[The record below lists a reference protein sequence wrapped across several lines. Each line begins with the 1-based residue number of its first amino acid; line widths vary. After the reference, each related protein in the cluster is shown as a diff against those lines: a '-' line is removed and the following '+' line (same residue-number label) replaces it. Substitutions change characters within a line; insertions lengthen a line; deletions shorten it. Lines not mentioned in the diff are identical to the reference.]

1 VAVRSRVIPW
11 TRRPLRPA
19 PLLNKH
25 QALRD
30 GAPLI
35 AWDAADGLVDHL
47 GRVFSVVGTVTQRE
61 ADGGPE
67 TSASGSGNRLDAANF
82 SPPTA
87 ACTVIMGVR
96 AQASAFLFQT
106 HASSNFAGLR
116 ATINASGQLEFTF
129 GQGGGTGPSNRRTY
143 VVTPTLT
150 AGQLYTFVISFRSTT
165 SGYISIDGAQA
176 AFTVTGTATDY
187 AAGTGAGMLHAIYT
201 SGAYAY
207 GTGAGALAHLV
218 VLPRYVEP
226 ELGQS
231 LGRNPWQIR
240 GRRESVTYNYSGVPE
255 ITGITPSETSVS
267 VAWSGLADEF
277 RIDGGAATALPDGT
291 SPDTITGLT
300 ANQPY
305 SAPGLQL
312 RFEGGA
318 WSDAVPF
325 GTTNPATGGG
335 EPVVPIPLLAAEET
349 DAAAS
354 LQLAQVIQAAEESA
368 AAFNLLMAQVLT
380 PALEADEAVQLLQPG
395 ALEAAQETDEAVP
408 LVLISLGAIT
418 AAEEQDQAVALQ
430 LISPIA
436 LGVAVEASAALQLG
450 PQVAAVSPTL
460 FSPSRRVTM
469 RSPAR
474 AFGRY

>member
-1 VAVRSRVIPW
+1 MAVRSRVIPW

-325 GTTNPATGGG
+325 GTTNPGEGGG
-335 EPVVPIPLLAAEET
+335 EPEPPPSEVSGAAVVGGVVSAGSISSS
-349 DAAAS
+349 AAS
-354 LQLAQVIQAAEESA
+354 DLSGAAVVGGVASSGAIGGSSASALSGAATVGGVSSSGSIIGVVSNALAVPRL
-368 AAFNLLMAQVLT
+368 AFRQKTGELFSLLLT
-380 PALEADEAVQLLQPG
+380 PEGVPYAYQRTNG
-395 ALEAAQETDEAVP
+395 ATVNLRP
-408 LVLISLGAIT
+408 LDSVS
-418 AAEEQDQAVALQ
+418 
-430 LISPIA
+430 
-436 LGVAVEASAALQLG
+436 LGVAVTDGGEMLILI
-450 PQVAAVSPTL
+450 
-460 FSPSRRVTM
+460 
-469 RSPAR
+469 
-474 AFGRY
+474 